1 MTTIKEGKMKIQRR
15 VPAPLQ
21 SYRRRAIESHES
33 WRIDYVALYPS
44 LSSLY
49 PHLSF
54 IPSWKSVNLSLL
66 LLPSI
71 SVGVHTQISSSQIF
85 VTFSLTSYRGR
96 AVASWKRIKEQER
109 GDRDRGKKGKRGG
122 IIKYAPRGNSY
133 LSLESIIIH
142 AFLS

>member
-1 MTTIKEGKMKIQRR
+1 MMFHRRNEQNGIGERKKKIGKGKESNGMTTIKEGKMKIQRR

-54 IPSWKSVNLSLL
+54 IPSWKSVNLSLS

-71 SVGVHTQISSSQIF
+71 SVGVHTHLLFANLCDIF
-85 VTFSLTSYRGR
+85 INQLQRASGR
-96 AVASWKRIKEQER
+96 LVEEDKGTRKRRQR
-109 GDRDRGKKGKRGG
+109 
-122 IIKYAPRGNSY
+122 
-133 LSLESIIIH
+133 
-142 AFLS
+142 